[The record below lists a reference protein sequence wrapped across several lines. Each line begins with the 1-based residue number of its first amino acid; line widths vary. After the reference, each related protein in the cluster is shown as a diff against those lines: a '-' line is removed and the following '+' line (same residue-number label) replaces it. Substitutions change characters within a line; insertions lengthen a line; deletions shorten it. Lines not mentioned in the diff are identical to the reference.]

1 MGKTLA
7 SHYPHHVPSKE
18 LSYAPPKSAQLARLL
33 DREYAR
39 EASHW
44 RMDAPRLAEPVGHL
58 SYPARAAVIAY
69 ADGREILNYIDDVQV
84 VRVYALGH
92 LS

>member
-7 SHYPHHVPSKE
+7 SHYPHHVPALPS
-18 LSYAPPKSAQLARLL
+18 LRPPKSIKLAALL
-33 DREYAR
+33 DKEFRY

-69 ADGREILNYIDDVQV
+69 ADGREILNYFDAVQV
-84 VRVYALGH
+84 VRVHALGH